1 MAFAYFV
8 DVSRSLVLSRGFG
21 TLTDADLMNHV
32 RSLGADTAFRADM
45 RQIADFRDVAKIAI
59 SSAGV
64 RELSSLNPWG
74 AGSRRAVVVGS
85 DYAYGM
91 ARMYQMIREPSNDD
105 LEIFR
110 GLAEALDWLGLLGE
124 LETLAAR
131 LSALH

>member
-8 DVSRSLVLSRGFG
+8 DTSRSLVLSRGYG

-32 RSLGADTAFRADM
+32 RALRADAAFRSDM
-45 RQIADFRDVAKIAI
+45 RQLGDFRDVTKIAI

-74 AGSRRAVVVGS
+74 AGSRRAVVVAS

-91 ARMYQMIREPSNDD
+91 ARMYQMVREPSQDD

-110 GLAEALDWLGLLGE
+110 GLAEALDWLGLLNE
-124 LETLAAR
+124 LETIAAR
-131 LSALH
+131 LSALQ